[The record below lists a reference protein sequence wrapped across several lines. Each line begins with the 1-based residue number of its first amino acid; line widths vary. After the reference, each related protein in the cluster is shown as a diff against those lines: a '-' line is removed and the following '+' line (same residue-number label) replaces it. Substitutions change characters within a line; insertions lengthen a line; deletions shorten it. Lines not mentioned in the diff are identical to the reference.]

1 MLFIFYQIVYLLLT
15 RRRVELSQA
24 KQQSRVGKYMPDS
37 ILALASMPGSMLWS
51 RNDEAL
57 EDRGSLVQF
66 LKNQQLQNTND

>member
-1 MLFIFYQIVYLLLT
+1 MSYRKLNN
-15 RRRVELSQA
+15 SQCGI
-24 KQQSRVGKYMPDS
+24 RVGKYMPDG

>member
-1 MLFIFYQIVYLLLT
+1 
-15 RRRVELSQA
+15 
-24 KQQSRVGKYMPDS
+24 MPDG